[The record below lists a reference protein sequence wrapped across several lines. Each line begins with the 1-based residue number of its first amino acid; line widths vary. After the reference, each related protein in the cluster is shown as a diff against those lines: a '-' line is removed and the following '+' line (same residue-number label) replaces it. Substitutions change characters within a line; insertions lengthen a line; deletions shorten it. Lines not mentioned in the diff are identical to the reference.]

1 MSVVDRL
8 QALSPEQRAL
18 FEKLQRRRAPAPAG
32 APAPPPVARVSG
44 RSGLGDWPLTFDQER
59 LIWLH
64 EMDPGL
70 VSWNVDAGS
79 RVTGNLDLP
88 ALRGAL
94 RLLVAR
100 HAAWRTVFPR
110 VEGRRVQRVVGWLEP
125 EVARLDLEA
134 LPVARR
140 RAEGLRAIYG
150 HTRQPFDLER
160 GPLLRVAVVRL
171 AAREHLFLLTIH
183 HLVTDWITFQV
194 FFRELSILYQAL
206 LAGLPASA
214 AERLLPEIP
223 VQFPDFAVWE
233 RQWIGGD
240 MLAAEAEIWRRRLD
254 GFPLALDLPADRPRP
269 PVQSQRG
276 GLHHVTAGAER
287 TRRLRAVARAEGA
300 TPFMAVLAVLY
311 ALVWRLT
318 GRDRVVVGS
327 NAANRPRPEVEA
339 VAGCFLTQVPFA
351 ADLGGD
357 PTFRELLARSRRA
370 ALDVYSRPG
379 LPFSKLIEA
388 VAGEAVAADRSR
400 NPIVQVLLLILES
413 NPPGAEAALHFEP
426 LVLFDGN
433 SRWDLMFGL
442 YDDHD
447 RGLDGALEYNA
458 DIFDAATVAA
468 FLDLF
473 YRLIDAVVA
482 DPDLRLSQLPA
493 APMSAGP
500 AGANAGGR

>member
-1 MSVVDRL
+1 LTVADRL

-18 FEKLQRRRAPAPAG
+18 FEKLQRRKAPPG
-32 APAPPPVARVSG
+32 PPAPPPIERVSG
-44 RSGLGDWPLTFDQER
+44 ARGLGDWPLTFDQER
-59 LIWLH
+59 LVWLH

-79 RVTGNLDLP
+79 RVS
-88 ALRGAL
+88 GAL
-94 RLLVAR
+94 DIPTLRAALWLLVVR
-100 HAAWRTVFPR
+100 HGAWRTVFPR
-110 VEGRRVQRVVGWLEP
+110 VDGRRVQRVVEWLEP
-125 EVARLDLEA
+125 EVARIDLEA
-134 LPVARR
+134 VPGERR
-140 RAEGLRAIYG
+140 RPEGLRAIYD

-160 GPLLRVAVVRL
+160 GPLLRVALVRL

-194 FFRELSILYQAL
+194 FFRELSVVYQAL
-206 LAGLPASA
+206 LAGLPAA
-214 AERLLPEIP
+214 AAARLLPPLP
-223 VQFPDFAVWE
+223 VQFPDFVVWE

-240 MLAAEAEIWRRRLD
+240 MLAAESEIWRRRLA
-254 GFPLALDLPADRPRP
+254 GFPLALELPADRPRP

-276 GLHHVTAGAER
+276 GLHRVSAGAER
-287 TRRLRAVARAEGA
+287 TRRLRALARASGA

-311 ALVWRLT
+311 ALIWRLT
-318 GRDRVVVGS
+318 GRERIVVGS
-327 NAANRPRPEVEA
+327 NAANRPRPELEA
-339 VAGCFLTQVPFA
+339 VVGCFLTQVPFA
-351 ADLGGD
+351 ADLAGD
-357 PTFRELLARSRRA
+357 PSFGELLARSRQA

-388 VAGEAVAADRSR
+388 VAGEAGAADRGR

-413 NPPGAEAALHFEP
+413 HPPGREAALAFEP

-442 YDDHD
+442 YDDPE

-458 DIFDAATVAA
+458 DIFDAATVGG

-473 YRLIDAVVA
+473 YQLIDAVVA
-482 DPDLRLSQLPA
+482 DPGLRLSQLPA
-493 APMSAGP
+493 APRP
-500 AGANAGGR
+500 AGANAGGP